1 MCGISGIYNLFNK
14 DINSKKIIE
23 KIIKIQNSRGPDGN
37 AMWISDCK
45 KIILGHNRL
54 SIIDLSDKARQPF
67 ISKDKNFT
75 ITFNGEI
82 YNYKEIKKELI
93 QKDIIFKSNSDT
105 EVIVE
110 AYKYWGLESLKKFR
124 GMFSFALWD
133 IQKHKL
139 ILARDPLGIKP
150 LYYTNK
156 NGVIYFASQIKSLLS
171 IDGINLKKNETS
183 IVSFYLWGNVQ
194 DPSTLYSDIN
204 SVEKGTCK
212 IINENGKEKTF
223 VYNNLKDL
231 FLNSEPITFN
241 NKTDEVNSLK
251 SLVIFFDDMKDLSDL
266 KKIGD
271 FDARLEIVSK
281 LVDLYFKDYYEEID
295 NREYKKQAS
304 INTSSANNIL
314 GYSYLQ
320 YVLYA
325 LAVYALAVLYLM
337 IFKVE
342 IDLRR
347 IPTAIN
353 EENDS

>member
-156 NGVIYFASQIKSLLS
+156 NGIIYFASQIKSLLS
-171 IDGINLKKNETS
+171 IDGINFKKNETS

-212 IINENGKEKTF
+212 IINEKIFTLLF
-223 VYNNLKDL
+223 SSNL
-231 FLNSEPITFN
+231 
-241 NKTDEVNSLK
+241 
-251 SLVIFFDDMKDLSDL
+251 
-266 KKIGD
+266 
-271 FDARLEIVSK
+271 VSVAK
-281 LVDLYFKDYYEEID
+281 Y
-295 NREYKKQAS
+295 RS
-304 INTSSANNIL
+304 
-314 GYSYLQ
+314 
-320 YVLYA
+320 
-325 LAVYALAVLYLM
+325 
-337 IFKVE
+337 
-342 IDLRR
+342 
-347 IPTAIN
+347 
-353 EENDS
+353 